1 MQRKHFA
8 RYAAQSKHAG
18 LWTKLAGVWSP
29 SFSNAGSTLHDL
41 SNAKHDATLNHTLSG
56 AWKVEGGR
64 KAIVNT
70 SGKYAVVDTN
80 LTNDKFDYPFTVSVW
95 IHNIA
100 AIGDKGLVAKAKQE
114 GAYKGWMIYMNSS
127 STVVAYWNGGSRSAS
142 MSIATNE
149 KQWRL
154 ITMQWTGSEAKLW
167 TDADLNVSS
176 STAIA
181 PNASNTDLR
190 IGAYE
195 FGANNRSMQ
204 GNIGTVYLWRRVI
217 SKSEIELIYGDHLAL
232 FRRQKQTR
240 VSGSLFQIAWAARS
254 TTIAGVPAGA

>member
-8 RYAAQSKHAG
+8 RYPAQSKHAG

-64 KAIVNT
+64 KAIANT
-70 SGKYAVVDTN
+70 SSKYALVDTN
-80 LTNDKFDYPFTVSVW
+80 LTNDSFDYPFTVSVW
-95 IHNIA
+95 IHNIS
-100 AIGDKGLVAKAKQE
+100 AIADRGIVAKAKVGNLYQ
-114 GAYKGWMIYMNSS
+114 GWMIYQNSS
-127 STVVAYWNGGSRSAS
+127 SSVVAYWKGGIRSAS

-167 TDADLNVSS
+167 TDADLHVSS

-181 PNASNTDLR
+181 PDASNTDLR
-190 IGAYE
+190 IGSYE
-195 FGANNRSMQ
+195 FTSERSMV
-204 GNIGTVYLWRRVI
+204 GNIGTVYLWRRAI
-217 SKSEIELIYGDHLAL
+217 SKSEIKLIYSDHLAL
-232 FRRQKQTR
+232 FRRPKQTR
-240 VSGSLFQIAWAARS
+240 VSRSLFQIAWAARS